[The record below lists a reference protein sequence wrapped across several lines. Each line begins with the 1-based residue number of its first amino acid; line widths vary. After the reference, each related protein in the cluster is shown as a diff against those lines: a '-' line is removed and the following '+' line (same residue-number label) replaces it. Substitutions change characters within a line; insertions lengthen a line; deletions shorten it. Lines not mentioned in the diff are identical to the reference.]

1 MNLRFVFSL
10 IVSLLSL
17 LPAAAQD
24 LTRNWIRERIFLDA
38 EGKKCVTSVQYF
50 DGIGRET
57 LLLTDGLS
65 PGGDVAGALTG
76 ESFAGR
82 TSAKWLPATGLT
94 GFDFLTPER
103 VKSLAVSS
111 HEGDRKH
118 TETTAFDAN
127 GNITRLVRWADYAP
141 MLNTAADVLYYTL
154 DGNRP
159 LSISDRG
166 VSLAYAE
173 SFDFKNRGRSGE
185 YAYDGNGRLVS
196 DPYKGMTVTYADWGT
211 PEKITF
217 DDGNHTAFT
226 YTASGEKLKTE
237 WRSGAAN
244 LRAGEGSPAV
254 QAAVINSEEL
264 FGPFVCRDGRL
275 DKFLFDGGFCELSS
289 GGVKYRYFVRDR
301 LGSVRS
307 VADEDGNVLQ
317 QNLYYAR
324 GGAWGDV
331 CTAPGFQSYK
341 YCGKYLDRKHG
352 LDLYDYGARL
362 YDPAAAF
369 WTSPDPLCEKYY
381 NISPYAFC
389 NDNPVTFIDPDGRKW
404 KTLEDKEKATR
415 IQEISMFHVRS
426 LEKAIQKIKRKIE
439 VANNDISLSEKAR
452 NRKIKRYKENLSELQ
467 YKKNLLSHLHDG
479 ISILENSSQT
489 YAYKRIYNGIASIV
503 WDGNTIYIENF
514 GTIGSYAHETVH
526 AIQRERGFIIFKEGK
541 AFANMLELFEIE
553 KEAYQTEYSITNGL
567 IPYSETSTPTNIF
580 GITPKWFRGLKF
592 NGTDVY

>member
-38 EGKKCVTSVQYF
+38 EGKECVTSVQYF

-65 PGGDVAGALTG
+65 PAGGVAGALTG

-166 VSLAYAE
+166 VNLAYAG

-196 DPYKGMTVTYADWGT
+196 GPYKGMTVTYADWGT

-226 YTASGEKLKTE
+226 YTASGDKLKTE

-244 LRAGEGSPAV
+244 LRAGEGSVAV

-275 DKFLFDGGFCELSS
+275 DKFLFDGGFCDLSS
-289 GGVKYRYFVRDR
+289 GVAKYRYFVRDR

-317 QNLYYAR
+317 QNLYYAW

-389 NDNPVTFIDPDGRKW
+389 NNNPVTFIDPDGRIIDTAW
-404 KTLEDKEKATR
+404 DAANVAMGVT
-415 IQEISMFHVRS
+415 SF
-426 LEKAIQKIKRKIE
+426 
-439 VANNDISLSEKAR
+439 VANVTAGNIVGAALDGAGLIVDVAATAIPVIPGGAATAIKAVRGAKIAEKIVKNAAVKSAV
-452 NRKIKRYKENLSELQ
+452 RKGV
-467 YKKNLLSHLHDG
+467 KKLLLILSHML
-479 ISILENSSQT
+479 I
-489 YAYKRIYNGIASIV
+489 IV
-503 WDGNTIYIENF
+503 LNMQKGRSKKF
-514 GTIGSYAHETVH
+514 GE
-526 AIQRERGFIIFKEGK
+526 
-541 AFANMLELFEIE
+541 ELWIRMELL
-553 KEAYQTEYSITNGL
+553 KTH
-567 IPYSETSTPTNIF
+567 IPM
-580 GITPKWFRGLKF
+580 KF
-592 NGTDVY
+592 